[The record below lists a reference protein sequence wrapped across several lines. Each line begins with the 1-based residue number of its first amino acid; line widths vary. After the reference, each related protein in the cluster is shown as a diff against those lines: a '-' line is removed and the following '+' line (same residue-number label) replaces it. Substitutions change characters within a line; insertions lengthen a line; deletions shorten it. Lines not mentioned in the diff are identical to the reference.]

1 MHAGA
6 VEGQSAFA
14 AEGVVDGPEEGGPR
28 SEKGEDQLGQAHGER
43 IEVPSG
49 MAEEAMKPAPVSVT
63 DIASREDDLGD
74 IAVTMGEDPARDD
87 EREGLEGRG
96 REDRGE
102 ILKQGGEGRGKF
114 HGSAS
119 LYGWLVA
126 MPEPMT
132 SCQNIARKPT

>member
-1 MHAGA
+1 
-6 VEGQSAFA
+6 
-14 AEGVVDGPEEGGPR
+14 
-28 SEKGEDQLGQAHGER
+28 
-43 IEVPSG
+43 
-49 MAEEAMKPAPVSVT
+49 MAEEAMKLGPSSVT
-63 DIASREDDLGD
+63 AMAFREDDHGE

-102 ILKQGGEGRGKF
+102 MLKPGGEGRGKF

-119 LYGWLVA
+119 LDWWLVE
-126 MPEPMT
+126 MLEPMT

>member
-1 MHAGA
+1 MHTGT
-6 VEGQSAFA
+6 VGGRSAFA

-28 SEKGEDQLGQAHGER
+28 SENCDDELGQAHGER

-49 MAEEAMKPAPVSVT
+49 MAEEAMKPGPMSVT
-63 DIASREDDLGD
+63 DIVAREDDLGD

-102 ILKQGGEGRGKF
+102 MLKQGGEGMGKF

-119 LYGWLVA
+119 LYWCLVE
-126 MPEPMT
+126 MSEPMT